1 MARRD
6 GYDKTT
12 VDIAPADRD
21 RLNTLARQLTA
32 AGPGR
37 FGQRE
42 TIRWLLDK
50 QEKLI
55 DAVID
60 DYAREQGKR

>member
-42 TIRWLLDK
+42 AIRFLLDFH
-50 QEKLI
+50 QRAAAQVADMI
-55 DAVID
+55 DEAG
-60 DYAREQGKR
+60 R